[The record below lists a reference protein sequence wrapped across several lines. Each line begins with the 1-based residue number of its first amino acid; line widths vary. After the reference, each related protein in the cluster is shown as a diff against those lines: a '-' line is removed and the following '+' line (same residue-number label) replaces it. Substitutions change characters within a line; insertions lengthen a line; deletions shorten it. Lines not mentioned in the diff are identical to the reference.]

1 MKYLLIVVV
10 VLAVLWFARSRGRH
24 EPPPAVPPRPPTD
37 PQAMVRCAHCGVHLP
52 AQDALGG
59 HRGSYCS
66 AEHRRLHGD
75 GG

>member
-10 VLAVLWFARSRGRH
+10 VLAVLWFARSRGRR
-24 EPPPAVPPRPPTD
+24 EPPPAAPRPPAD

-59 HRGSYCS
+59 ARGRYCS

-75 GG
+75 AG